1 MNHSYDD
8 FKAQQFSVPLNNT
21 SRISSSGQDGQFTSP
36 EHNTDAF
43 ISPSKNQ
50 GPPQPDSTTKP
61 SQQLNVNS
69 LYSNLTSVD
78 SLANCFEGLDAKA
91 ATMKGIIPFHIPVS
105 SSISTTTT
113 AAAAAANRKRR
124 GRKSKADVPDSV
136 HDFGWKCVQCGAG
149 EADTPLKRKGPDKIR
164 NYCNACYVRWRVKV
178 ERSERG
184 SARPIF
190 SGSSVAPA
198 AVAATQLRGLPLITP
213 NRTST
218 TTHPNFNNF
227 RSNSSTPAT
236 LSKQSSLS
244 LTSPTSLLGVPA
256 SLNTTL
262 VPKSS
267 PRGCSQ
273 KSAEFWMQ
281 SPLYSTFD
289 WNTGSSSVGGDGFFP
304 DFLRDVRTDSLSST
318 LSMPSSRH
326 TTGQARP
333 GLFSPSFDFG
343 LSQASLLESPS
354 PRRNSGLGDL
364 GLSFDTSWMTASNP
378 SFTSNHQLHTR
389 SNGAQALPNLASLNN
404 SSANYFPGGNIQQQP
419 APPLQPLIPSL
430 QPQSKDWDLNQNQND
445 PTYLPVFDG
454 STAADIEYN
463 QILGYGAAVNDAST
477 HDFLY
482 GNEFQDLV
490 ADGGF
495 PSANDGGGGGAGQPS
510 SSSCQG
516 PNQMYQYEPV
526 SQFLL
531 REGYDFD
538 SSMA

>member
-21 SRISSSGQDGQFTSP
+21 SRISSGGQDGQFTST
-36 EHNTDAF
+36 EHLNNTDAF

-50 GPPQPDSTTKP
+50 GAAAQTDATTTK
-61 SQQLNVNS
+61 SSQLNVNNS

-91 ATMKGIIPFHIPVS
+91 ANMKGIIPFHIPVS
-105 SSISTTTT
+105 SSISTT
-113 AAAAAANRKRR
+113 AANRKRR

-198 AVAATQLRGLPLITP
+198 AAAATQLRGLPMITP
-213 NRTST
+213 NRSS

-267 PRGCSQ
+267 PRGGNQ
-273 KSAEFWMQ
+273 KSSAEFWMQ

-289 WNTGSSSVGGDGFFP
+289 WNTGTSSVGDGFFP
-304 DFLRDVRTDSLSST
+304 DFLRDVRTDST
-318 LSMPSSRH
+318 LSMPSSRQSS
-326 TTGQARP
+326 TGQARP

-343 LSQASLLESPS
+343 LSQASLLESPL
-354 PRRNSGLGDL
+354 PRRNSGGLGDL
-364 GLSFDTSWMTASNP
+364 GISFDTSWMTSNP
-378 SFTSNHQLHTR
+378 SFASSNHHQLHNTR
-389 SNGAQALPNLASLNN
+389 SSNSSSGAQALPNLASLN
-404 SSANYFPGGNIQQQP
+404 SGTNYFPGNIQQP
-419 APPLQPLIPSL
+419 APLPLVPSSL
-430 QPQSKDWDLNQNQND
+430 QQSKDWDLNQTQND

-454 STAADIEYN
+454 STADIEYN

-490 ADGGF
+490 AEGGF
-495 PSANDGGGGGAGQPS
+495 PGANDEGGQ

-516 PNQMYQYEPV
+516 TGNQNQMYQYEPV

-538 SSMA
+538 SSMT

>member
-21 SRISSSGQDGQFTSP
+21 SRISSSGRQDDQFTSP
-36 EHNTDAF
+36 DHLNRDTF

-50 GPPQPDSTTKP
+50 AAPTQPDPATTTTTTTTTIP
-61 SQQLNVNS
+61 SQLNANS
-69 LYSNLTSVD
+69 IYSNLTSVD

-91 ATMKGIIPFHIPVS
+91 TMKGIPFNIPVVS
-105 SSISTTTT
+105 SSISTGV
-113 AAAAAANRKRR
+113 AANRKRR
-124 GRKSKADVPDSV
+124 GRKSKAADVPESV

-198 AVAATQLRGLPLITP
+198 AAAATQPRGLPMLPP

-218 TTHPNFNNF
+218 QPNFNNF
-227 RSNSSTPAT
+227 RSHSSTPAT

-256 SLNTTL
+256 SLNATL

-267 PRGCSQ
+267 PRTCTQ

-289 WNTGSSSVGGDGFFP
+289 WTTGPTSTGGDGFFP

-318 LSMPSSRH
+318 LSMSSRQQS
-326 TTGQARP
+326 TNQARP

-343 LSQASLLESPS
+343 LSQTSLLESPS
-354 PRRNSGLGDL
+354 PRRNSGFGDL
-364 GLSFDTSWMTASNP
+364 GMSFDASWMTTTNPAAFGSNQ
-378 SFTSNHQLHTR
+378 QLQR
-389 SNGAQALPNLASLNN
+389 NAQGQPNLTSLN
-404 SSANYFPGGNIQQQP
+404 SASYFPGTIQQQQQQP
-419 APPLQPLIPSL
+419 APLAQP
-430 QPQSKDWDLNQNQND
+430 SKGWDLNQTQNND

-454 STAADIEYN
+454 STADIEYN

-490 ADGGF
+490 AAEGGF
-495 PSANDGGGGGAGQPS
+495 PSTNDEGGGQS
-510 SSSCQG
+510 SSRQNG
-516 PNQMYQYEPV
+516 PGNQNQMYQYEPV

-538 SSMA
+538 SSMV